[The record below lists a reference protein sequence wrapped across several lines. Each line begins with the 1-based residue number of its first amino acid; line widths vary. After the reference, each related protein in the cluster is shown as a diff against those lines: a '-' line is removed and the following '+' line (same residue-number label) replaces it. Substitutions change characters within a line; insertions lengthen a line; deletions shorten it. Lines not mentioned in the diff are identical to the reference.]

1 MATVKLE
8 VAAGPLFSKPT
19 TLTPPA
25 EVVLAFR
32 LRRLA
37 EFLRA
42 ALLGSLL
49 REYMGRVVG
58 RWGVRERKLEERL
71 SEQIRRPPANRIP
84 RKPTGT
90 QHHITPRPVSII
102 PHLGLMWHFLHVP
115 NAFITSLDIKQSI
128 KQPDTAARGI

>member
-25 EVVLAFR
+25 EAVLAFR

-37 EFLRA
+37 EFLSA

-49 REYMGRVVG
+49 REYMGAGGGEMGSYGKEIVY
-58 RWGVRERKLEERL
+58 
-71 SEQIRRPPANRIP
+71 
-84 RKPTGT
+84 
-90 QHHITPRPVSII
+90 
-102 PHLGLMWHFLHVP
+102 
-115 NAFITSLDIKQSI
+115 
-128 KQPDTAARGI
+128 RGAIV

>member
-25 EVVLAFR
+25 VVLAFR

-37 EFLRA
+37 EFLSA

-49 REYMGRVVG
+49 MEYMGAG
-58 RWGVRERKLEERL
+58 GGEMG
-71 SEQIRRPPANRIP
+71 S
-84 RKPTGT
+84 
-90 QHHITPRPVSII
+90 
-102 PHLGLMWHFLHVP
+102 
-115 NAFITSLDIKQSI
+115 
-128 KQPDTAARGI
+128 

>member
-25 EVVLAFR
+25 EVVLTFR

-37 EFLRA
+37 ELLNA

-49 REYMGRVVG
+49 REYIEPGGGGMGS
-58 RWGVRERKLEERL
+58 WGKEGVC
-71 SEQIRRPPANRIP
+71 
-84 RKPTGT
+84 
-90 QHHITPRPVSII
+90 
-102 PHLGLMWHFLHVP
+102 
-115 NAFITSLDIKQSI
+115 
-128 KQPDTAARGI
+128 RGAIL

>member
-37 EFLRA
+37 EFLNA
-42 ALLGSLL
+42 ELLGSLL
-49 REYMGRVVG
+49 REYMGAG
-58 RWGVRERKLEERL
+58 GGGWGVGERKVYIEERF
-71 SEQIRRPPANRIP
+71 SEQI
-84 RKPTGT
+84 
-90 QHHITPRPVSII
+90 
-102 PHLGLMWHFLHVP
+102 
-115 NAFITSLDIKQSI
+115 
-128 KQPDTAARGI
+128 